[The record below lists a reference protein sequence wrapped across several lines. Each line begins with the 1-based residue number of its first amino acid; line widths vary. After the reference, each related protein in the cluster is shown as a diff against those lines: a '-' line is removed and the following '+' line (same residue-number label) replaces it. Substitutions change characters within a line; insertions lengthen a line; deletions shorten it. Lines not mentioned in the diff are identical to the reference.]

1 MATTTTNFGWDIPQS
16 TDLVKDGATAIA
28 ALGQDIDT
36 AFVDLKGGTSGQV
49 LSKNSNTDLDFTW
62 VTSDDANAIQNSIID
77 AKGDLIVGTA
87 DNTPARLPIG
97 SNNFVLTADSSQ
109 TSGMKWAAAASGGGM
124 TLLSTTT
131 LSGASTTIGS
141 INNTY
146 KNLYVEV
153 ENISNVS
160 AANQI
165 FCIPNNSTSK
175 MVYVASTTQTG
186 GSGFVGYR
194 YVDDTNI
201 NLTSS
206 IKTFGNTNNFWS
218 FNFYNY
224 ASSTTRKTFDM
235 IGGYVTSSGNENQNV
250 TGYYNENTAISSLVF
265 TTNGGNWAGGTVRV
279 YGVN

>member
-1 MATTTTNFGWDIPQS
+1 MANTTNFNWETPDD
-16 TDLVKDGATAIA
+16 TDLVKDGAAAIRT
-28 ALGQDIDT
+28 LGSSIDT
-36 AFVDLKGGTSGQV
+36 SLMDLKGGTSGQV
-49 LSKNSNTDLDFTW
+49 LSKNSNTDMDFTW
-62 VTSDDANAIQNSIID
+62 VVTDDTNAIQNSIID

-97 SNNFVLTADSSQ
+97 SNGFVLTADSVE
-109 TSGMKWAAAASGGGM
+109 TSGVKWAAAASGGGM

-175 MVYVASTTQTG
+175 MIYVTSTTQTG

-235 IGGYVTSSGNENQNV
+235 IGGYVTSGGNENQNA
-250 TGYYNENTAISSLVF
+250 TGYYNENTSISSLVF

>member
-1 MATTTTNFGWDIPQS
+1 
-16 TDLVKDGATAIA
+16 
-28 ALGQDIDT
+28 
-36 AFVDLKGGTSGQV
+36 
-49 LSKNSNTDLDFTW
+49 
-62 VTSDDANAIQNSIID
+62 
-77 AKGDLIVGTA
+77 
-87 DNTPARLPIG
+87 
-97 SNNFVLTADSSQ
+97 
-109 TSGMKWAAAASGGGM
+109 
-124 TLLSTTT
+124 
-131 LSGASTTIGS
+131 
-141 INNTY
+141 
-146 KNLYVEV
+146 
-153 ENISNVS
+153 
-160 AANQI
+160 
-165 FCIPNNSTSK
+165 